1 MTPPPPPP
9 PPPLLPPASF
19 AAIDLGASSAR
30 VMLADVSPDHI
41 TLREVHRTPNRPVPI
56 HGVAGETLHWDILSL
71 WSGVLD
77 GLREAGRAAQAP
89 NRITGIGIDSWAIDY
104 ALLDEDGYLL
114 GNPVHYRDARTNG
127 IARAVADIVPPE
139 ELYTITGVQELSFNT
154 IYQLVAAR
162 DTAALRH
169 AATAL
174 LIPDLFGYW
183 LTGASGTE
191 LTNAST
197 TGLLD
202 VRARAW
208 ATGLFDRLGLRAD
221 LFPPIRRPG
230 DRIGP
235 LLPRVAEATGLD
247 PATTVTAVGS
257 HDTASAVVGVPAR
270 DDRFAYISCG
280 TWSLVGVEIQ
290 EPVTTDAARAANFS
304 NELGV
309 DGTVRFLRNVMGLWL
324 LQESIRTWETQN
336 TPVNLAALLAEA
348 AALPKSSVIDP
359 DRPAFLPP
367 GDMPDRIRAECA
379 RTGQPI
385 PSTPAETTRCI
396 LDSLAAAYRRTV
408 RQAADLSKTS
418 VEVVHLVGGGAKNS
432 LLCQLTADACD
443 LPVVAGPIEAAA
455 YGNVLIQARAAG
467 TLTGTLTDLRTLL
480 HHTETLTYLPR
491 PHPTARPH

>member
-1 MTPPPPPP
+1 MTAETPPP
-9 PPPLLPPASF
+9 ARATF
-19 AAIDLGASSAR
+19 AAIDLGASSGR
-30 VMLADVSPDHI
+30 VMLAEVSSDHI
-41 TLREVHRTPNRPVPI
+41 ALREVHRTPNRPVPI
-56 HGVAGETLHWDILSL
+56 PGADGETLHWDILSL
-71 WSGVLD
+71 WAGVLD
-77 GLREAGRAAQAP
+77 GLREAGRAAQASDG
-89 NRITGIGIDSWAIDY
+89 IVGIGVDSWAIDY
-104 ALLDEDGYLL
+104 ALLDDGGRLL
-114 GNPVHYRDARTNG
+114 GNPVHYRDARTDG
-127 IARAVADIVPPE
+127 IARTVADIVPPE
-139 ELYTITGVQELSFNT
+139 ELYAVTGVQELPFNT

-162 DTAALRH
+162 DTAALRY
-169 AATAL
+169 ADRAL
-174 LIPDLFGYW
+174 MIPDLFGYW

-221 LFPPIRRPG
+221 LFPPLRRPG
-230 DRIGP
+230 DPVGP
-235 LLPRVAEATGLD
+235 LLPRVAEATGLG
-247 PATTVTAVGS
+247 PATAVTAVGS

-324 LQESIRTWETQN
+324 LQESIRTWETQG
-336 TPVNLAALLAEA
+336 TKIELAALLAEA
-348 AALPKSSVIDP
+348 AALPAARSVIDP

-367 GDMPDRIRAECA
+367 GDMPRRIRAECV
-379 RTGQPI
+379 RTEQPE
-385 PSTPAETTRCI
+385 PSTPAEITRCI

-408 RQAADLSKTS
+408 RQAADLSGTRI
-418 VEVVHLVGGGAKNS
+418 EVVHLVGGGAQNS
-432 LLCQLTADACD
+432 LLCQLTADACE
-443 LPVVAGPIEAAA
+443 LPVVAGPVEAAA

-467 TLTGTLTDLRTLL
+467 ILAGTLTNLRALL
-480 HHTETLTYLPR
+480 HGAETVTYLPR
-491 PHPTARPH
+491 TRAPVPNS